1 MPQENRYPTDL
12 TDAQWKVIKPL
23 VPDHGTMGRPLKH
36 ERRRIVD
43 AILYITQA
51 GCAWRML
58 PHDFP
63 PWLTV
68 YDYFRQWQR
77 KGYWRHI
84 HDRLR
89 ESVRRAAKKNFSHRR
104 HPRQPE
110 RQDR

>member
-1 MPQENRYPTDL
+1 MPPKNAYPSDL

-23 VPDHGTMGRPLKH
+23 VPDHGTMGRPLKQ

-77 KGYWRHI
+77 KGCWRHI

-110 RQDR
+110 REDR